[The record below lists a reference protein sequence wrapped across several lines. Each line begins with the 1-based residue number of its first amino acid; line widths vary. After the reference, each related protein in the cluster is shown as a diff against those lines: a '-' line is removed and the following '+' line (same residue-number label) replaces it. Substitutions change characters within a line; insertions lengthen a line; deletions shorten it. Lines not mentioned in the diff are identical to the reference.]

1 MLAYRFHSTQPAD
14 AGDTLYITN
23 VQKPKIDED
32 RRDLAS
38 NKFIIASDVK

>member
-1 MLAYRFHSTQPAD
+1 MFAYRFHSTQPVE
-14 AGDTLYITN
+14 AGDNLCITN

-38 NKFIIASDVK
+38 NKFVIASDVK